1 MSQVFVLAKRP
12 VGVPEL
18 EDFDLVSLQEDSL
31 GDGELR
37 IEPVTFSVDPYLRG
51 RMSDARSYVAP
62 FEVGAPIAS
71 AGIGKIIESRAE
83 GFAVGDFVRGEF
95 PWASSFVLGTAGLWK
110 LPTDLEVDPSAYLG
124 VLGMTGLTAYV
135 GLVVLGKV
143 TAEDEVLVTGAA
155 GAVGSVVGQLARIF
169 GARVVGSAGGS
180 AKVEQLAKLGFT
192 AGIDYRSSD
201 FAQALD
207 VSFPDGISLFFDNV
221 GGKQFE
227 AGLHRMK
234 DFGRILSCGAISQ
247 YNDTELP
254 PGPRGLEG
262 LVVRRRLR
270 IQGFIVSDHQSH
282 YREYLSKATQWIR
295 DGQLQSL
302 ETIADGF
309 TELPTA
315 FVSLF
320 SGGNIGKMLVNATS
334 SAP

>member
-12 VGVPEL
+12 VGVPGL
-18 EDFDLVSLQEDSL
+18 EDFDLLTLQDDPL
-31 GDGELR
+31 GDGQVR

-62 FEVGAPIAS
+62 FEIGAPIAS
-71 AGIGKIIESRAE
+71 AGIGKIVESKAD
-83 GFAVGDFVRGEF
+83 GFAVGELVRGEF
-95 PWASSFVLGTAGLWK
+95 PWASSITLGISGLWK
-110 LPTDLEVDPSAYLG
+110 LPSDLEMDPSVYLG

-155 GAVGSVVGQLARIF
+155 GAVGSVVGQLARIV

-180 AKVEQLAKLGFT
+180 TKVEQLAKLGFS
-192 AGIDYRSSD
+192 AGIDYRSND
-201 FAQALD
+201 FAQGLSA
-207 VSFPDGISLFFDNV
+207 SFPDGISLFFDNV
-221 GGKQFE
+221 GGTQFE
-227 AGLHRMK
+227 AALHRMK

-247 YNDTELP
+247 YNTTELP

-262 LVVRRRLR
+262 LVVRRRLQ
-270 IQGFIVSDHQSH
+270 IQGFIVSDHQSY
-282 YREYLSKATQWIR
+282 YREYLTKAAQWIR

-302 ETIADGF
+302 ETTVNGF
-309 TELPTA
+309 TQLPIA

-320 SGGNIGKMLVNATS
+320 SGGNVGKMLVGVS
-334 SAP
+334 SRP